1 MVVAKL
7 LGADDRC
14 RAAADRSMKI
24 CEGFHM
30 RFSFFVLKHNSLI
43 TNPQRLTCMY
53 VQDTRKRQF
62 SMEDKQMTMFL
73 MWIWFASM
81 CIFNYKL
88 VVATSSSLLSKNVKI
103 SSIR

>member
-24 CEGFHM
+24 HEGFQT
-30 RFSFFVLKHNSLI
+30 FSFFVLKHNSLI
-43 TNPQRLTCMY
+43 IHPQRLTCMY
-53 VQDTRKRQF
+53 VQDTRKIQF

-73 MWIWFASM
+73 M
-81 CIFNYKL
+81 L
-88 VVATSSSLLSKNVKI
+88 
-103 SSIR
+103 